1 MPIQKDKERDAPDD
15 APLAASR
22 DAMQGVTKEDSPD
35 ETVEGG
41 RYVVG
46 GRTVNA
52 EGEPVKGGTSSTK
65 E

>member
-1 MPIQKDKERDAPDD
+1 MPIQKDKEKDAPD
-15 APLAASR
+15 APPPAADR

-46 GRTVNA
+46 GRTVNS
-52 EGEPVKGGTSSTK
+52 EGEPVK
-65 E
+65 

>member
-1 MPIQKDKERDAPDD
+1 MATSKDKERDAPVE
-15 APLAASR
+15 APTPDR

-35 ETVEGG
+35 ETVPGG
-41 RYVVG
+41 RYIVG

-52 EGEPVKGGTSSTK
+52 EGEASKGGASSAK